1 LDEAFTRYFTDFDT
15 RLRARLATVRPVS
28 QIFAEALATGT
39 TARYECR
46 IKAEYQKDLM
56 RLLEEGMIVAV
67 RNFKSTLDRQR
78 FTLLEVSR
86 ISPEHFGMKGLNDY
100 SYYPVQFEIIQQS
113 VADWESNDKS
123 TMMIHIQAIP
133 INYDLIF
140 PLGEE
145 PMYEKGFS
153 YPIIAEEAYVLNEVM
168 IHQMYNR
175 RILEAQGRDWKTIR
189 SSPDPGKDPRLGV
202 IKMFESGGM
211 RIPLYIDFE
220 KLVRYHFG
228 VFSFT
233 GGGKSNLLSNI
244 LRRLI
249 YHTKDTK
256 VIILD
261 ISMEY
266 PFLLMDVLS
275 DPKVPSKIVVDAPIT
290 NAKQMYETLVKP
302 RDFEADERV
311 VSGFEE
317 VIEMGRVEQ
326 YIRPLFQT
334 PTFSEFFGEL
344 DTMRKEF
351 ADKSP
356 TYKNSLDAIEESAK
370 LYTDKK
376 RLDYDSPIDEEF
388 VDHIAAVAR
397 KATDAYKIS
406 EKSAVY
412 GWANTLDTSLRE
424 RIRRASK
431 ERSRKGVTTED
442 ILELAEGSMR
452 LLCLSIAD
460 PSTVKDLAIRLA
472 ERALLKRKR
481 QFKVRPYVLFVFD
494 EAQEFVPS
502 IKDAAGLDRT
512 CSEHVETLLRQGRKY
527 GLGAC
532 IATQR
537 IAYLNTNAL
546 QQLHTYFV
554 GTLPRTYDRSV
565 VSDTFM
571 IDKTILEKTLE
582 FAPGEWLLS
591 SYLATGME
599 NVPIFMRA
607 DNAEESVTE
616 FLKDLS

>member
-1 LDEAFTRYFTDFDT
+1 MDEVLAQYFTDFDGK
-15 RLRARLATVRPVS
+15 LRARLASVRPVS
-28 QIFAEALATGT
+28 QISAEALATGT
-39 TARYECR
+39 TARYECK
-46 IKAEYQKDLM
+46 IKVEYQKDLM

-67 RNFKSTLDRQR
+67 RNFKSTPGKQR

-86 ISPEHFGMKGLNDY
+86 VNPEHFGMKGLNDY

-145 PMYEKGFS
+145 PGYGKGFS
-153 YPIIAEEAYVLNEVM
+153 YPVIAEEAYILNEVM

-175 RILEAQGRDWKTIR
+175 RILESQGKDWRSIK
-189 SSPDPGKDPRLGV
+189 SSPDPGKDARLGV

-211 RIPLYIDFE
+211 RIPLYVDFE

-233 GGGKSNLLSNI
+233 GGGKSNLLSNV

-249 YHTKDTK
+249 YHTHTK
-256 VIILD
+256 IIILD

-266 PFLLMDVLS
+266 PFLLMDILS
-275 DPKVPSKIVVDAPIT
+275 DPKIPSTIVVDAQVT

-302 RDFEADERV
+302 REFETDERV
-311 VSGFEE
+311 SNGFEE
-317 VIEMGRVEQ
+317 VIRMGRIEQ

-334 PTFSEFFGEL
+334 PTFSEFFREL
-344 DTMRKEF
+344 DAMRKDVM
-351 ADKSP
+351 DKSP
-356 TYKNSLDAIEESAK
+356 TYRNALDSIEESVRIYKAK
-370 LYTDKK
+370 S
-376 RLDYDSPIDEEF
+376 RFDYDSPIDEEF

-406 EKSAVY
+406 EKSAVF

-431 ERSRKGVTTED
+431 EKSRKGVTTEK
-442 ILELAEGSMR
+442 ILELAEGPMR

-460 PSTVKDLAIRLA
+460 PTTVKDLAIRLT
-472 ERALLKRKR
+472 ERALLNRKR

-502 IKDAAGLDRT
+502 MKDANGLDRT
-512 CSEHVETLLRQGRKY
+512 CSEQVEMLLRQGRKY

-599 NVPIFMRA
+599 NVPIFLKA
-607 DNAEESVTE
+607 DDAEDSIGD
-616 FLKDLS
+616 FLKGVS